1 MSNWR
6 PQHYKS
12 EAKSAGVSDPV
23 INAANK
29 TASLIRSSNSRV
41 PVILTLKHLA
51 NLSGVPY
58 IFLRKIVSR
67 EEVDPYRSFRLKK
80 RPLPNEPVRFRRIT
94 VPNPQLKRV
103 QSWIASKVLAEGQVH
118 DASVAFAPGDT
129 LLKATTPHCE
139 AQWLIKID
147 IKSFFESVTERQAYN
162 AIRKLGY
169 QPLIAF
175 EIARICTR
183 VGSTE
188 YRSKLSKWVSKKNK
202 WSADNG
208 YFYPLLGHLPQGAP
222 SSPMLANLS
231 VIPLDSLVQSIAE
244 KYELTYTRYADD
256 LTLSSTNKSFTRR
269 QSKAVI
275 FETYKALRH
284 FGFDPNLAKT
294 VVSPPGS
301 RKIVLGLLV
310 NGPKPRLSRDFKN
323 NLRKH
328 LYYLEKYGPVE
339 HTNKQKSGSI
349 FAVKSHVKGLI
360 AHASQIELNYAIDR
374 YSEFN
379 SINWP

>member
-1 MSNWR
+1 MSDWR
-6 PQHYKS
+6 PQHFIT
-12 EAKSAGVSDPV
+12 EAKSAGVSAPV
-23 INAANK
+23 ISAVNK
-29 TASLIRSSNSRV
+29 TASLTRCANSQV

-58 IFLRKIVSR
+58 VFLRKVVSR

-94 VPNPQLKRV
+94 IPHPTLKRV

-118 DASVAFAPGDT
+118 DASVAFSTGNT
-129 LLKATTPHCE
+129 LLKATKPHCG

-147 IKSFFESVTERQAYN
+147 VKSFFESVTERQAYN
-162 AIRKLGY
+162 AIRRLGY
-169 QPLIAF
+169 QPLVAF

-188 YRSKLSKWVSKKNK
+188 YRSKLPKWVSKKNK
-202 WSADNG
+202 WSTDND
-208 YFYPLLGHLPQGAP
+208 YYYPLLGHLPQGAP

-231 VIPLDSLVQSIAE
+231 VVPLDKLVQNIAD
-244 KYELTYTRYADD
+244 KYGLTYTRYADD
-256 LTLSSTNKSFTRR
+256 LALSSTDKNFTRR
-269 QSKAVI
+269 QTKAVI
-275 FETYKALRH
+275 GETYRALRK

-294 VVSPPGS
+294 VVSPPAS
-301 RKIVLGLLV
+301 RKILLGLLV
-310 NGPKPRLSRDFKN
+310 DGPKPRLSRDFKS

-328 LYYLEKYGPVE
+328 LHYLGKYGPAE
-339 HTNKQKSGSI
+339 HATRQQSGSI

-360 AHASQIELNYAIDR
+360 SHASQIEPDYAIDR
-374 YSEFN
+374 YCEFN
-379 SINWP
+379 AVNWP